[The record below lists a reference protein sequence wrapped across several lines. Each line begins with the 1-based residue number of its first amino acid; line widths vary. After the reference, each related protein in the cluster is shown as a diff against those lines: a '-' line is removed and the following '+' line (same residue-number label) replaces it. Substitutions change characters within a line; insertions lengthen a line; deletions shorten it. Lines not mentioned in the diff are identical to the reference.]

1 MMSLTYVKGK
11 IVTPKFN
18 ENKYTLGSGVGRT
31 STSNRRALQ
40 RRAAHKK
47 LLHIFGNYIEGR
59 RGPEINRS
67 RNK

>member
-1 MMSLTYVKGK
+1 MSLTYVKGK

-40 RRAAHKK
+40 RRAAHKNCCTYSGIISK
-47 LLHIFGNYIEGR
+47 DAAVQ
-59 RGPEINRS
+59 
-67 RNK
+67 K